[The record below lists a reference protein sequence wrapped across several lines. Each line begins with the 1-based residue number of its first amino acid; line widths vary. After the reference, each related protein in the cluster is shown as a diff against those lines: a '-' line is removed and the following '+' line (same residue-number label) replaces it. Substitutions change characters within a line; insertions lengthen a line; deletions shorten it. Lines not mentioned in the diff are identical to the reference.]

1 MRHGGIMEGRGDWVK
16 SAVRRLLPL
25 VALAVM
31 LGACANRSPAPA
43 ASTVAAIVNREPVP
57 LHLYS
62 ALVAASRRKVE
73 RAGIAVNWN
82 APDGADRLNQIEAQ
96 ALKQLVRNAVIE
108 QLARTRRVAVSA
120 ADLDAAM
127 GQLEEGF
134 GGAEAFDQKL
144 EQEGLSREDFRAL
157 LRPTLAERTLRVA
170 DPAGYEAALERA
182 LQRAKVQAYVGPCA
196 TNHQYPRCAE
206 AP

>member
-1 MRHGGIMEGRGDWVK
+1 MNVVFRQ
-16 SAVRRLLPL
+16 LLPVVL
-25 VALAVM
+25 VTALAII
-31 LGACANRSPAPA
+31 LGACAGRGPAPT
-43 ASTVAAIVNREPVP
+43 ASTVAATVNREPVP
-57 LHLYS
+57 LHLYTT
-62 ALVAASRRKVE
+62 LVAASQRKVE

-82 APDGADRLNQIEAQ
+82 TPDGADRLSQIEAQ

-127 GQLEEGF
+127 GQLEEGL

-144 EQEGLSREDFRAL
+144 EQEGLNREDFRAL
-157 LRPTLAERTLRVA
+157 LRPTLIERTLRGA
-170 DPAGYEAALERA
+170 DAGGYEAALERA
-182 LQRAKVQAYVGPCA
+182 LRGAKVQAYVGPCA
-196 TNHQYPRCAE
+196 TDHRYPQCAE

>member
-31 LGACANRSPAPA
+31 LGACATRSPAPA

-62 ALVAASRRKVE
+62 ALVAASRRNVE

-82 APDGADRLNQIEAQ
+82 TPDGADRLNQIEAQ

-127 GQLEEGF
+127 G
-134 GGAEAFDQKL
+134 
-144 EQEGLSREDFRAL
+144 
-157 LRPTLAERTLRVA
+157 
-170 DPAGYEAALERA
+170 
-182 LQRAKVQAYVGPCA
+182 
-196 TNHQYPRCAE
+196 
-206 AP
+206 